1 MTEEE
6 IKEIKDR
13 LNNIE
18 ETIQNIKALMA
29 SMNDKEAQ
37 LQIRVNAIENN
48 IKKLNLG
55 FPIL

>member
-6 IKEIKDR
+6 IKEIKDK

-37 LQIRVNAIENN
+37 LQIRVNTIENN
-48 IKKLNLG
+48 INKLNLG

>member
-6 IKEIKDR
+6 IKEIKDK

-29 SMNDKEAQ
+29 SMNDREAQ
-37 LQIRVNAIENN
+37 LQIRVNTIENN